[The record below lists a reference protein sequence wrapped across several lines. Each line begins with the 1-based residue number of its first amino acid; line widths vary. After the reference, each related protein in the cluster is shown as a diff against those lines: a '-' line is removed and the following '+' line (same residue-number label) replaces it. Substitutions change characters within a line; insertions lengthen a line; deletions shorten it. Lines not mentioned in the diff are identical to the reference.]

1 MIMIMMTSLILSH
14 PFQMSSQGGIIIHD
28 DPGDHYDHTF
38 DYYDQEDL
46 VDCESYHDPLWF

>member
-1 MIMIMMTSLILSH
+1 MTSLILSH

-38 DYYDQEDL
+38 DDYDQEDL